1 MGKKLTG
8 NERSGGGG
16 GFIDAKIIGV
26 GKETYWLPEEGP
38 CVNAKIIG
46 LGKNLETRGDLHKF
60 KDNWMGK
67 KTN

>member
-1 MGKKLTG
+1 M
-8 NERSGGGG
+8 
-16 GFIDAKIIGV
+16 

-67 KTN
+67 KLTDKEGAGRTYINGKINGVVE